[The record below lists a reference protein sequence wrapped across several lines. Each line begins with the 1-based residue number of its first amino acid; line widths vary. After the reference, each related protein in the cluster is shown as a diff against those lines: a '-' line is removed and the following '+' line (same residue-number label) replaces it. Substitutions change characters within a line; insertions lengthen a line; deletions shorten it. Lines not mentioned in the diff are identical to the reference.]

1 MTAINILIFVVSFW
15 IVALAVIY
23 FLVKY
28 YNKKNLVAIE
38 GFVSHSSEFK
48 PVLLQNI
55 KLRYWTTNGARTGIS
70 PNNNCDIYL
79 FDTFLAIV
87 RRQNFIFKVFFA
99 PVLITS
105 DITSTKSIFSY
116 LTVYKP
122 DRVVFNEVMK
132 GQIDIKI
139 KDPIYRHYKIDIT
152 FKELASEQLTQL
164 VKIKDWC

>member
-1 MTAINILIFVVSFW
+1 MPVINILMSVVTFL
-15 IVALAVIY
+15 IVAFVITY

-28 YNKKNLVAIE
+28 YNKKNLVTIE
-38 GFVSHSSEFK
+38 RFVSQASGFK
-48 PVLLQNI
+48 PAFLQNI
-55 KLRYWTTNGARTGIS
+55 KLRYWTTNGARTMTS

-152 FKELASEQLTQL
+152 FKELTSEQLIQL
-164 VKIKDWC
+164 GKIKNWC

>member
-1 MTAINILIFVVSFW
+1 MPVISILIFLVSFW

-38 GFVSHSSEFK
+38 RFISHSAEFK
-48 PVLLQNI
+48 PALLQNI

-79 FDTFLAIV
+79 FDNSLVIV

-105 DITSTKSIFSY
+105 DITTTKSIFSY
-116 LTVYKP
+116 LTAYIP
-122 DRVVFNEVMK
+122 DRVIFNAVIK

-139 KDPIYRHYKIDIT
+139 KDPIYQHYKIDIT
-152 FKELASEQLTQL
+152 FKELTSEQLTQL
-164 VKIKDWC
+164 DKIENWC